1 MPREDFHKHLRQ
13 CENHSLLTLTKLS
26 SNISAMVSYVRAIGL
41 AIEQKKTSSLAAII
55 FLKLIDITFSH
66 VISAL
71 LLTNLEIATSIVI
84 CSSSSML
91 LSTMAQPWISSL
103 NAPAR
108 KTLSLSLFI
117 LTLNLRNSKMAKWA
131 LLLYCI
137 SQDTAAC
144 KRGFSTMNFVVVWR
158 LNVIVCLA
166 LPQDCHSVE
175 SFPYH

>member
-1 MPREDFHKHLRQ
+1 
-13 CENHSLLTLTKLS
+13 
-26 SNISAMVSYVRAIGL
+26 MVSYVRAIGL

-91 LSTMAQPWISSL
+91 LSTMAQPWILSL

-108 KTLSLSLFI
+108 KTLSLFLFI
-117 LTLNLRNSKMAKWA
+117 LTLNLRNSKMA
-131 LLLYCI
+131 
-137 SQDTAAC
+137 
-144 KRGFSTMNFVVVWR
+144 G
-158 LNVIVCLA
+158 
-166 LPQDCHSVE
+166 
-175 SFPYH
+175 